1 MDRIAAMQVF
11 MRVADA
17 GSFVR
22 AAEQLGLST
31 TATSRLVAEL
41 EGHLGARLLN
51 RTTRS
56 LSLTDAGRAYFER
69 CEAIL
74 ADLEEAEA
82 QVGRQALNPVGVL
95 RISAP
100 IAFGAE
106 RLGELLAGFR
116 QRYPLLVLDVMLADR
131 MVDLVEEGIDL
142 ALRIATELDPSLVA
156 RRLTTVRIVLCAAP
170 DYLARHGTPQK
181 VQDLAR
187 HACLAYTNTAR
198 SDEWIFDGP
207 AGRER
212 VTVAGGWRANSG
224 DLLRV
229 AALAG
234 EGIIRQPSFLVGEDL
249 RLGRLLP
256 LLPDYR
262 APDFTMYAV
271 YPSRRHVPAKVRA
284 FVDYMAGQLGDPPP
298 WDAWMQEGVRD

>member
-1 MDRIAAMQVF
+1 MDRIAAMKVF
-11 MRVADA
+11 IRVAEA

-31 TATSRLVAEL
+31 TATSRQVAEL
-41 EGHLGARLLN
+41 EEHLGARLLN

-74 ADLEEAEA
+74 SDVEDAEA
-82 QVGRQALNPVGVL
+82 LVGLQALNPSGVL

-106 RLGELLAGFR
+106 RLGALLAGFR
-116 QRYPLLVLDVMLADR
+116 ARYPQLVVDITLADR

-142 ALRIATELDPSLVA
+142 ALRIATELDFSLVA

-170 DYLARHGTPQK
+170 AYLVHRGTPRIPK
-181 VQDLAR
+181 DLVQ
-187 HACLAYTNTAR
+187 HACLLYTNTAR
-198 SDEWIFDGP
+198 SNEWIFDGP
-207 AGRER
+207 TGRE
-212 VTVAGGWRANSG
+212 TVAVNGGWRANSG

-229 AALAG
+229 AALEG
-234 EGIIRQPSFLVGEDL
+234 EGIVCQPSFLVGEDL
-249 RLGRLLP
+249 HQGRLVP
-256 LLPDYR
+256 LLPDYHL
-262 APDFTMYAV
+262 PDFTMYAV
-271 YPSRRHVPAKVRA
+271 YPS
-284 FVDYMAGQLGDPPP
+284 
-298 WDAWMQEGVRD
+298 